1 MLYMSDK
8 MKAGELR
15 VEVEQED
22 VLWYDRKRIT
32 IFGLPWSFTKYTLTA
47 TKLTVEKGLLNTTED
62 EVKLYRITDIAYS
75 QSIWERIAK
84 TGTIKLM
91 SNDKSSPELLLE
103 HVKNAKTIKEVI
115 SKTVDEARRNNNVKT
130 SEMVGNVDLDDDGHC
145 DHDGDGICDHD
156 CDVTE

>member
-1 MLYMSDK
+1 
-8 MKAGELR
+8 
-15 VEVEQED
+15 
-22 VLWYDRKRIT
+22 
-32 IFGLPWSFTKYTLTA
+32 LTA